1 MYFMRP
7 VMGMK
12 KLTCEARVIK
22 NGKRIRVVEVNV
34 YGDHGEEVA
43 RCILEYMDTQK
54 NLLVN
59 N

>member
-1 MYFMRP
+1 
-7 VMGMK
+7 MGMK